1 MTGRIEQR
9 QQEFVDLF
17 SELDDPLLQYELLMQ
32 IAGELQEYPEEL
44 KDDQHEV
51 NGCQSKTWVCCTA
64 DDGRV
69 NVLVDSEALIVKGM
83 VGVVAQIMEN
93 APLEEAAHAR
103 IDYIERPALNDLITS
118 DRRNGIKSAVQAIRD
133 QATRLEE
140 KE

>member
-1 MTGRIEQR
+1 
-9 QQEFVDLF
+9 
-17 SELDDPLLQYELLMQ
+17 
-32 IAGELQEYPEEL
+32 
-44 KDDQHEV
+44 
-51 NGCQSKTWVCCTA
+51 
-64 DDGRV
+64 
-69 NVLVDSEALIVKGM
+69 M

-103 IDYIERPALNDLITS
+103 IDYIERTALNDLITS